1 VLKKKKKE
9 KTPKKSKGKEPAVKS
24 GSVAKKSKVSKKK
37 MSAID
42 KMLKAEESYG
52 LRDGEEIQLSGGGTM
67 KITSTIGGQPIQPL
81 GDTPFQTSL
90 DEKHLPPG
98 RARDRV
104 KKIKA
109 TRESR
114 YINSPVTQITIK
126 SLLHLAENNKKEKRN
141 GIEIPDYLKENISAS
156 HYAWIVKALNRKG
169 LKDGEIFFGPKGMS
183 LRWKSISSH

>member
-1 VLKKKKKE
+1 MLKKKKKE

-24 GSVAKKSKVSKKK
+24 GSVEKKAKVSKKK

-42 KMLKAEESYG
+42 KMLKDEESYAI
-52 LRDGEEIQLSGGGTM
+52 RDGEEIRLKGGSTV
-67 KITSTIGGQPIQPL
+67 KITSTIGGQPIEPL
-81 GDTPFQTSL
+81 GDPYQTSL
-90 DEKHLPPG
+90 HEKNVPPG
-98 RARDRV
+98 RARDKV
-104 KKIKA
+104 KKVKA
-109 TRESR
+109 AREAR

-141 GIEIPDYLKENISAS
+141 GVEIPDYLKENISAS